1 MPLEFDSRK
10 YANAS
15 AHQKEWGQRLISELN
30 LKGNE
35 AILDLGSG
43 DGALTARLAELVPEG
58 KVVGI
63 DRIAVMAGLNL
74 ANEAIQSGSVISSN
88 STGVRL
94 RELNTRIEDALAS
107 YRQTEMN

>member
-1 MPLEFDSRK
+1 MKQD
-10 YANAS
+10 ANAV
-15 AHQKEWGQRLISELN
+15 KIM
-30 LKGNE
+30 
-35 AILDLGSG
+35 ILDKEYMVSCP
-43 DGALTARLAELVPEG
+43 DDEKEALDASVRHLTEKMSEIRSSG

-74 ANEAIQSGSVISSN
+74 AHEAIQSGSAISSSED

>member
-1 MPLEFDSRK
+1 MSNDS
-10 YANAS
+10 NAV
-15 AHQKEWGQRLISELN
+15 KIM
-30 LKGNE
+30 
-35 AILDLGSG
+35 ILDKEYLVSCP
-43 DGALTARLAELVPEG
+43 DDEKEALDASVRHLTEKMSEIRSSG

-74 ANEAIQSGSVISSN
+74 AHEALRSGSAISSN